1 MDVCVFGAGA
11 IGGFMAAHLAANLAA
26 GDQANVSVIARG
38 AQLAA
43 IRQHGL
49 RVISN
54 GSDIVAR
61 PARAVDRPAD
71 LPPQD
76 IVFVTLKAC
85 ALPAT
90 AGAIAALL
98 KPEGHAVFVTNG
110 LTWWWKHGQPN
121 PGPLP
126 LLDPDG
132 TLWNTLTPQRV
143 LGCVVY
149 APNEVIEPGVVR
161 HTGANRWIVGEPDNS
176 DSARLRATVD
186 LMTQAGLGGEAS
198 LDLRREVWAKL
209 MLNAA
214 LNPLC
219 ALTRL
224 PSNHLSA
231 DPELLAIGDGII
243 EELVAIAAAQ
253 GSDVADQAEK
263 AHTALRRRPSGG
275 NSGGAPTG
283 GTRPSML
290 QDALAGR
297 PTEVE
302 AILGQSQAFAREA
315 GIRCPR
321 IDGVLPLM
329 RGLDRS
335 LRMPDA

>member
-11 IGGFMAAHLAANLAA
+11 IGGFMAARLAA
-26 GDQANVSVIARG
+26 GGQAKVSVIARG
-38 AQLAA
+38 AHLAA
-43 IRQHGL
+43 IREHGL
-49 RVISN
+49 RLVST
-54 GSDIVAR
+54 GGDAQAR
-61 PARAVDRPAD
+61 PAHAVDRPQD

-76 IVFVTLKAC
+76 IVFVTLKAY
-85 ALPAT
+85 ALPA
-90 AGAIAALL
+90 AAAAIAGLL
-98 KPEGHAVFVTNG
+98 KPDGHAVFVTNG
-110 LTWWWKHGQPN
+110 LTWWWKHGLPD

-126 LLDPDG
+126 LLDPHG

-161 HTGANRWIVGEPDNS
+161 HTGPNRWLLGEPDNS
-176 DSARLRATVD
+176 DSVRLHTTVD
-186 LMTQAGLGGEAS
+186 LMKHAGLGAEAS
-198 LDLRREVWAKL
+198 SDLRREVWAKL
-209 MLNAA
+209 MRNAA

-224 PSNHLSA
+224 PSSELSG

-243 EELVAIAAAQ
+243 GELVAIAAAH
-253 GSDVADQAEK
+253 GSRVASEAEE
-263 AHTALRRRPSGG
+263 ARAALRRGG
-275 NSGGAPTG
+275 PAGNKPVGGM
-283 GTRPSML
+283 RPSML

-302 AILGQSQAFAREA
+302 AILGQLQAFAREA
-315 GIRCPR
+315 GVRCPC

-335 LRMPDA
+335 LRLPRP

>member
-1 MDVCVFGAGA
+1 MEVCVFGAGA
-11 IGGFMAAHLAANLAA
+11 IGGFMAARLAA
-26 GDQANVSVIARG
+26 GGQAKVSVIARG
-38 AQLAA
+38 AHLAA

-49 RVISN
+49 RLVSA
-54 GSDIVAR
+54 GGDVSVR
-61 PARAVDRPAD
+61 PTHAADRPQD

-76 IVFVTLKAC
+76 IVFVTLKAY
-85 ALPAT
+85 ALPGA
-90 AGAIAALL
+90 AAAIAGLL
-98 KPEGHAVFVTNG
+98 KPDGHAVFVTNG

-132 TLWNTLTPQRV
+132 TLWDTLTPQRV

-161 HTGANRWIVGEPDNS
+161 HTGPNRWVLGEPDGT
-176 DSARLRATVD
+176 DSKRLHATID
-186 LMTQAGLGGEAS
+186 LMKQSGLGAEAS
-198 LDLRREVWAKL
+198 PDLRREVWTKL
-209 MLNAA
+209 MRNAA

-224 PSNHLSA
+224 PSSELSR

-243 EELVAIAAAQ
+243 NELVAIAAAH
-253 GSDVADQAEK
+253 GSHVESQAEE
-263 AHTALRRRPSGG
+263 ARTALRRGPAG
-275 NSGGAPTG
+275 NNPTG
-283 GTRPSML
+283 GMRPSML

-302 AILGQSQAFAREA
+302 AILGQLQAFAREA
-315 GIRCPR
+315 GIACPHV
-321 IDGVLPLM
+321 DGVLPLM

-335 LRMPDA
+335 LRLPTA